1 MIMNLLLLP
10 CTRILRQAL
19 ALFERYERR
28 IAVDP
33 EFLCYELAIGC
44 GHIYVRDSDGTLAT
58 VQCIRYRLQ
67 NGI

>member
-10 CTRILRQAL
+10 CAHILRQAL

-33 EFLCYELAIGC
+33 EFLCYDFAIGC
-44 GHIYVRDSDGTLAT
+44 GHVNVRDSNGTLTT
-58 VQCIRYRLQ
+58 VQCLRYSLQ